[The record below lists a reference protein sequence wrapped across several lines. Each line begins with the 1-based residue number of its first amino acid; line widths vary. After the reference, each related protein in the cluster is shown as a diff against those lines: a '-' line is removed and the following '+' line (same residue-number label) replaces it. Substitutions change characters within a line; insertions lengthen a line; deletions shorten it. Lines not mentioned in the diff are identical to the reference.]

1 MHCRVRTPLHMMALL
16 AVMLASVTLL
26 AHATPSTESPFT
38 AWKAVAASGSVETH
52 AMSSLQ
58 WVDVRRGDM
67 VEAQSL
73 LRTGRRGR
81 TTLTRGGDVLIVDPR
96 TEMVIPSSTVSS
108 VTQNSGTV
116 IYEVDGSTNRDF
128 KVVTPYMVAGVK
140 GTVFMVTVGD
150 RRTSVTVHDGRVEV
164 SDRRNG
170 RRVELEAGD
179 TALMGRTKDDDIEV
193 LRANERHKM
202 DGRDDARKIAA
213 RHQQR
218 LVMAVDARRVR
229 DGGAAGE
236 DRHGRSTDY
245 DLNRD
250 RSIDRDRDRDRDDD
264 WDRDRDRD
272 RDELEDQREE
282 EAERQAEPHGD
293 TNPN

>member
-26 AHATPSTESPFT
+26 AHATPSTESPFR

-52 AMSSLQ
+52 ALSGEE

-81 TTLTRGGDVLIVDPR
+81 ATLTRGGDVLIVDPR

-140 GTVFMVTVGD
+140 GTVFMVTVGE

-179 TALMGRTKDDDIEV
+179 TVLVGRNEDDDIEV
-193 LRANERHKM
+193 LRADERHKM
-202 DGRDDARKIAA
+202 VGRDDARKVAA
-213 RHQQR
+213 RNHQR
-218 LVMAVDARRVR
+218 LVSAVDARRVR

-245 DLNRD
+245 NL
-250 RSIDRDRDRDRDDD
+250 DRDRDRDRDRNDA
-264 WDRDRDRD
+264 WDRDRDRHEPE
-272 RDELEDQREE
+272 DEREE
-282 EAERQAEPHGD
+282 EAERKEVSPGAATPSR
-293 TNPN
+293 

>member
-1 MHCRVRTPLHMMALL
+1 
-16 AVMLASVTLL
+16 
-26 AHATPSTESPFT
+26 
-38 AWKAVAASGSVETH
+38 
-52 AMSSLQ
+52 MSSLQ
-58 WVDVRRGDM
+58 WVYVRRDDM

-140 GTVFMVTVGD
+140 GTVFMVTVGE

-179 TALMGRTKDDDIEV
+179 TVLVGRNENDDIEV
-193 LRANERHKM
+193 LRADERHKM
-202 DGRDDARKIAA
+202 VRRDARKVAA
-213 RHQQR
+213 RNHQR
-218 LVMAVDARRVR
+218 LVSAVDARRVR

-245 DLNRD
+245 YLDRD
-250 RSIDRDRDRDRDDD
+250 RNRDRDRNDA
-264 WDRDRDRD
+264 WDRDRDRHEPE
-272 RDELEDQREE
+272 DEREE
-282 EAERQAEPHGD
+282 EAERKEVSPGD
-293 TNPN
+293 ATPNG